1 MGGRRRR
8 SSKTLLVALGLSAA
22 ATFALLLDFV
32 DAGPH
37 RGVVTVCL
45 ALAAAT
51 AFQMWHTARVREN
64 ATEGEQIREQVR
76 EQHVEQHYRD
86 LKSAD
91 SDH

>member
-8 SSKTLLVALGLSAA
+8 SNRTLLVALGLCAA
-22 ATFALLLDFV
+22 ATFALLLDFA
-32 DAGPH
+32 DPGPH

-64 ATEGEQIREQVR
+64 ATEGEQVR
-76 EQHVEQHYRD
+76 EQHVERHYHR
-86 LKSAD
+86 LKSD

>member
-1 MGGRRRR
+1 MGRRRRR
-8 SSKTLLVALGLSAA
+8 SSRTLLVALGLGAA
-22 ATFALLLDFV
+22 ATIALLLDFV

-45 ALAAAT
+45 AVAAAT
-51 AFQMWHTARVREN
+51 VFQMWHTARAREN
-64 ATEGEQIREQVR
+64 AMAGEQLRKQHAEQR
-76 EQHVEQHYRD
+76 YRD

>member
-1 MGGRRRR
+1 MGRRRR
-8 SSKTLLVALGLSAA
+8 RSNRTLLVALGLGAA

-32 DAGPH
+32 DPGPH

-45 ALAAAT
+45 AMAAGT
-51 AFQMWHTARVREN
+51 VFQMWHTARVRED
-64 ATEGEQIREQVR
+64 ATEGERVR
-76 EQHVEQHYRD
+76 ERHAEQHYRD